1 VNSCGVYPLTGS
13 ACYPR
18 RTFYPLSDAPS
29 FSDRAA
35 GHLCSARARPRFG
48 AIRASPRKTSTS
60 RLMHFAAVPPQRM
73 MGDPNNAGSD
83 MKKDPEVEKV
93 TGPTKGAFIAPPVL
107 PDSDE
112 QADALREFVE
122 NNAGT
127 FTYGEIA
134 EQFDGGSF
142 TAKQIQGKILSLELT
157 GSVKPTPKAE
167 NVKTYSDDEEARVVA
182 AIQAG
187 KFVEEI
193 AADLGRTVP
202 SIRGK
207 ALSLL
212 RAGTIAA
219 MPSQRDVKGAAP
231 DAFEALGDV
240 SGLTVTEVAAKLEK
254 TERGVKTMLTRRG
267 VSVKDYDG
275 AAKREKAQASA

>member
-1 VNSCGVYPLTGS
+1 MTTPKWTDERTVALEAGVAGESPVSRDTVARLAAELETTPRSIGS
-13 ACYPR
+13 KLRKMGHDVETASAAPR
-18 RTFYPLSDAPS
+18 A
-29 FSDRAA
+29 FSD
-35 GHLCSARARPRFG
+35 
-48 AIRASPRKTSTS
+48 
-60 RLMHFAAVPPQRM
+60 
-73 MGDPNNAGSD
+73 D
-83 MKKDPEVEKV
+83 
-93 TGPTKGAFIAPPVL
+93 
-107 PDSDE
+107 

-122 NNAGT
+122 DNAGA
-127 FTYGEIA
+127 FTYAEIA
-134 EQFDGGSF
+134 EQFDGGNF

-157 GSVKPTPKAE
+157 GSVKATPKPE
-167 NVKTYSDDEEARVVA
+167 NVKTYSDAEEARVVA

-212 RAGTIAA
+212 RAGSIDA

-240 SGLTVTEVAAKLEK
+240 SGLTVAEVAAKLEK

>member
-1 VNSCGVYPLTGS
+1 MTTLPKWNDERTTSLTNGVGS
-13 ACYPR
+13 ESPVSRDTVARLAAELETTPR
-18 RTFYPLSDAPS
+18 SVGSKL
-29 FSDRAA
+29 
-35 GHLCSARARPRFG
+35 
-48 AIRASPRKTSTS
+48 RK
-60 RLMHFAAVPPQRM
+60 L
-73 MGDPNNAGSD
+73 GY
-83 MKKDPEVEKV
+83 EVETASAAPK
-93 TGPTKGAFIAPPVL
+93 AF
-107 PDSDE
+107 SDE

-122 NNAGT
+122 DNAGEL
-127 FTYGEIA
+127 TYGEIA
-134 EQFDGGSF
+134 EQFDGGAF

-187 KFVEEI
+187 KFVEDI

-212 RAGTIAA
+212 RAGTIDA

-231 DAFEALGDV
+231 DAFDALGDV
-240 SGLTVTEVAAKLEK
+240 SGKTVAEVAEALGK

-275 AAKREKAQASA
+275 AARREKAQAN

>member
-1 VNSCGVYPLTGS
+1 MTTQKWTDERTATLQTGV
-13 ACYPR
+13 
-18 RTFYPLSDAPS
+18 
-29 FSDRAA
+29 A
-35 GHLCSARARPRFG
+35 GESPVSRDTVARLAG
-48 AIRASPRKTSTS
+48 ELEVSPRSI
-60 RLMHFAAVPPQRM
+60 
-73 MGDPNNAGSD
+73 GS
-83 MKKDPEVEKV
+83 KLRKLGHEVE
-93 TGPTKGAFIAPPVL
+93 TASAAPRAF
-107 PDSDE
+107 SDE

-122 NNAGT
+122 DNEGN

-134 EQFDGGSF
+134 EQFNGGSF

-167 NVKTYSDDEEARVVA
+167 NVKTYSDAEEARVVSL
-182 AIQAG
+182 IQAN

-212 RAGTIAA
+212 RAGTIDA

-240 SGLTVTEVAAKLEK
+240 SGLTVAEVAGRLEK

-275 AAKREKAQASA
+275 AAKREKALASA

>member
-1 VNSCGVYPLTGS
+1 MTTPKWTDERTAALEAGVAGESPVSRDTVARLAAELETTPRSIGS
-13 ACYPR
+13 KLRKLGHEVETASAAPR
-18 RTFYPLSDAPS
+18 A
-29 FSDRAA
+29 FSD
-35 GHLCSARARPRFG
+35 
-48 AIRASPRKTSTS
+48 
-60 RLMHFAAVPPQRM
+60 
-73 MGDPNNAGSD
+73 D
-83 MKKDPEVEKV
+83 
-93 TGPTKGAFIAPPVL
+93 
-107 PDSDE
+107 

-122 NNAGT
+122 DNAGA

-134 EQFDGGSF
+134 EQFEGGNF

-157 GSVKPTPKAE
+157 ASVKPTPKAE

-212 RAGTIAA
+212 RAGTIDA

-240 SGLTVTEVAAKLEK
+240 SGLTVAEVAAKLEK

>member
-1 VNSCGVYPLTGS
+1 MTTPKWTDERTAALNAGVGS
-13 ACYPR
+13 ESPVSRATVARLAVELETTARSVGAKLRKLGYDVE
-18 RTFYPLSDAPS
+18 TASAAPKA
-29 FSDRAA
+29 FSD
-35 GHLCSARARPRFG
+35 
-48 AIRASPRKTSTS
+48 
-60 RLMHFAAVPPQRM
+60 
-73 MGDPNNAGSD
+73 D
-83 MKKDPEVEKV
+83 
-93 TGPTKGAFIAPPVL
+93 
-107 PDSDE
+107 
-112 QADALREFVE
+112 QAEGLREFVE
-122 NNAGT
+122 DNAGA

-134 EQFDGGSF
+134 EQFEGGNF

-157 GSVKPTPKAE
+157 ASVKPTPKAE
-167 NVKTYSDDEEARVVA
+167 AVKTYSDAEEARVVA

-212 RAGTIAA
+212 RAGTIDA

-240 SGLTVTEVAAKLEK
+240 SGLTVAEVAAKLGK

-275 AAKREKAQASA
+275 AAKREKALASA

>member
-1 VNSCGVYPLTGS
+1 MTTPKWTDERTS
-13 ACYPR
+13 A
-18 RTFYPLSDAPS
+18 LE
-29 FSDRAA
+29 
-35 GHLCSARARPRFG
+35 
-48 AIRASPRKTSTS
+48 
-60 RLMHFAAVPPQRM
+60 AAVGTESPVSRDTVARLAAELETTPRSI
-73 MGDPNNAGSD
+73 GS
-83 MKKDPEVEKV
+83 KLRKLGHEVE
-93 TGPTKGAFIAPPVL
+93 TASAAPRAF
-107 PDSDE
+107 SDE